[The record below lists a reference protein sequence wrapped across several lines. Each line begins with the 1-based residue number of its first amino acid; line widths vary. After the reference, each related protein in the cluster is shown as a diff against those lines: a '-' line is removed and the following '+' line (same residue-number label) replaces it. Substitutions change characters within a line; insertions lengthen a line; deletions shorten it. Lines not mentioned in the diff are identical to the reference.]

1 MSQLSYGEIVTL
13 LVPYE
18 EPRTLK
24 LDDAVFTVLQIED
37 RIKRIGAT
45 IIRGSGEQIGHAQM
59 VKIYD
64 RADFPRRPIS
74 TWDPRKLACRRY
86 RTPCS
91 RNALIC
97 GREAAGAARFQM
109 PHLARAGLAELRQ
122 GCGAKSEVI
131 YLGRVCLHSPV
142 ARQSRNRPNLF

>member
-1 MSQLSYGEIVTL
+1 MRQLSYGEIVTL

-24 LDDAVFTVLQIED
+24 LDDAVFTVLQTED

-45 IIRGSGEQIGHAQM
+45 IVRGGGEQIGHAQM

-74 TWDPRKLACRRY
+74 T
-86 RTPCS
+86 
-91 RNALIC
+91 
-97 GREAAGAARFQM
+97 
-109 PHLARAGLAELRQ
+109 
-122 GCGAKSEVI
+122 
-131 YLGRVCLHSPV
+131 
-142 ARQSRNRPNLF
+142 

>member
-24 LDDAVFTVLQIED
+24 LDDAVFTVLQTED

-45 IIRGSGEQIGHAQM
+45 IVRGGGQIGHAQM

-74 TWDPRKLACRRY
+74 T
-86 RTPCS
+86 
-91 RNALIC
+91 
-97 GREAAGAARFQM
+97 
-109 PHLARAGLAELRQ
+109 
-122 GCGAKSEVI
+122 
-131 YLGRVCLHSPV
+131 
-142 ARQSRNRPNLF
+142 

>member
-24 LDDAVFTVLQIED
+24 LDDAVFTVLQAED
-37 RIKRIGAT
+37 RIKRVGAT
-45 IIRGSGEQIGHAQM
+45 IVRGNGEQIGHAQM

-74 TWDPRKLACRRY
+74 T
-86 RTPCS
+86 
-91 RNALIC
+91 
-97 GREAAGAARFQM
+97 
-109 PHLARAGLAELRQ
+109 
-122 GCGAKSEVI
+122 
-131 YLGRVCLHSPV
+131 
-142 ARQSRNRPNLF
+142 